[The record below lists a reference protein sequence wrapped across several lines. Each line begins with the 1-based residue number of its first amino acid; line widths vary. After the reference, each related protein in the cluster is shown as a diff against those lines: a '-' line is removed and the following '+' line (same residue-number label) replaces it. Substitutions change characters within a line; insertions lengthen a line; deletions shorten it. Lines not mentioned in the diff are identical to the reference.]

1 LTPQLGTVEKGNV
14 GKECVMPNTRKKVDE
29 LRASILADVIKREYL
44 EELLE
49 NAKEVWKNAKSRV
62 K

>member
-1 LTPQLGTVEKGNV
+1 
-14 GKECVMPNTRKKVDE
+14 MPNTRKKVDE
-29 LRASILADVIKREYL
+29 LRASILADVIRREYL

-49 NAKEVWKNAKSRV
+49 NAKEVLKNAKYRV